1 MRTTLPKRRVSV
13 TFSGMGQRFRLSRL
27 AEGCFTGF
35 LLLALGT
42 YSEGLT
48 RGPLTWWPL
57 LGLPW
62 GGQIGVLALIP
73 AAWPVMWGLSRRS
86 DGRAWQWGP
95 RLLTLPLAAYTA
107 WTLTD
112 AALLSLLGRTG
123 WDREPVKALLAFAII
138 WPVYLYLV
146 NERPRLAWPL
156 ALVVVLHGAVALG
169 QVWKQAD
176 LGLAF
181 LGEEELDPQRPGVI
195 VLSVAGRRWLRAYGL
210 ASGPNALGACLVTA
224 GLLLLPTALRAR
236 GGRAWVW
243 AMVLG
248 LGLLGILASFSRSAW
263 LALGLAL
270 AVWALVSGR
279 KQGWR
284 SFLQTSKAVWVV
296 PLLAGGVFLLANV
309 AALSSRF
316 VQLETPLE
324 ARSLNDR
331 RREAALTLAVIA
343 EHPLL
348 GVGPGHLTAT
358 LKARAPKTYVVH
370 HVPLLVTAETGL
382 IGGALWLVLMGAG
395 FFRAY
400 KSARLGSGR
409 APALWLSL
417 VVPGL
422 FGPWWPTISWR
433 VGVLLALVWGVL
445 AQEPTRP
452 DQTSK

>member
-1 MRTTLPKRRVSV
+1 MRE
-13 TFSGMGQRFRLSRL
+13 RFRASRL
-27 AEGCFTGF
+27 AEGCFATF
-35 LLLALGT
+35 LVLALGT

-57 LGLPW
+57 VHLPW
-62 GGQIGVLALIP
+62 GGQVGMLALIP
-73 AAWPVMWGLSRRS
+73 AAWLVFWAFSRRS
-86 DGRAWQWGP
+86 AGRPWQWGP
-95 RLLTLPLAAYTA
+95 QALTLPLAAYTA
-107 WTLTD
+107 WALTD
-112 AALLSLLGRTG
+112 AALLSLLGQAG
-123 WDREPVKALLAFAII
+123 AAWGREPAKALLAFAIL
-138 WPVYLYLV
+138 WPVYLYLI

-156 ALVVVLHGAVALG
+156 ALVVALHGAVALG
-169 QVWKQAD
+169 QVWKQDD
-176 LGLAF
+176 LGLTF

-195 VLSVAGRRWLRAYGL
+195 VLSVAGQRWLRAYGL

-236 GGRAWVW
+236 GDRAWVW
-243 AMVLG
+243 AGVLG
-248 LGLLGILASFSRSAW
+248 LGLLGVLASFSRSAW

-270 AVWALVSGR
+270 AVWAIIAWRS
-279 KQGWR
+279 QGWR
-284 SFLQTSKAVWVV
+284 PFMQTPVAVWAV

-309 AALSSRF
+309 AALSTRF

-331 RREAALTLAVIA
+331 RREATLTLSVIA
-343 EHPLL
+343 ERPLL
-348 GVGPGHLTAT
+348 GVGPGHLAAT

-370 HVPLLVTAETGL
+370 NVPLLVTAETGL
-382 IGGALWLVLMGAG
+382 IGGALWLALMGAG
-395 FFRAY
+395 LFWAY

-417 VVPGL
+417 IVPGL

-433 VGVLLALVWGVL
+433 VGVLLALVWGAL
-445 AQEPTRP
+445 AQAPTQS